1 MENSGIQSQRSM
13 SSISTV
19 AQSSDQ
25 HAAGSSSNPNE
36 FVSQGKFTIFVSY
49 LPYQSTMLVPSVK
62 LCKSLVDYLSFIF
75 HVNGMSFICHVNRT
89 SFNLSCEWKIGFQHL
104 MNIGLGAPL

>member
-1 MENSGIQSQRSM
+1 M

-36 FVSQGKFTIFVSY
+36 FVNQGEFHPFDFLFALLIHPVGVIYCQIVQVS
-49 LPYQSTMLVPSVK
+49 
-62 LCKSLVDYLSFIF
+62 D
-75 HVNGMSFICHVNRT
+75 
-89 SFNLSCEWKIGFQHL
+89 
-104 MNIGLGAPL
+104 